1 MLDVEAVVVR
11 HPGARGVRRLHQI
24 LPLVGGGAESL
35 PESWNRL
42 ASVDA
47 GFPVQRT
54 QIVICGPASYLIAR
68 LDMGWEQW
76 RVGVEYDGAYRWTD
90 PGQRTRDI
98 DRWAEVAGRGLG
110 DRPGEQR
117 LAEISSC
124 NAGAARRRRA
134 DRRGVAT
141 MTTDCEGRDG

>member
-11 HPGARGVRRLHQI
+11 HPCARGVRRLHQI

-98 DRWAEVAGRGLG
+98 DRWAEVADSGWTIIRVSNDLL
-110 DRPGEQR
+110 RYRQATLVQR
-117 LAEISSC
+117 V
-124 NAGAARRRRA
+124 GAALTAAGWR
-134 DRRGVAT
+134 
-141 MTTDCEGRDG
+141 E